1 MLLVCVLGRFF
12 IYIYIYFWRRRLC
25 RCCCCCDGGN
35 SIFASQD
42 VINQEINLAPAALR
56 QRHKI
61 RGIVLAHGME
71 KDFCLYFGLF
81 DWIIFVLR
89 QQPTARNL
97 ESNRSY
103 SNQKNHTL
111 ALSNMTL
118 TIQFRKKKNTES
130 LKTCTT
136 KTCLVRACRFVT
148 VQPLAH
154 DTAKS

>member
-12 IYIYIYFWRRRLC
+12 YIYFWRRRPC
-25 RCCCCCDGGN
+25 RCCCCCCCDGGN

-71 KDFCLYFGLF
+71 MDFCLYFGLF
-81 DWIIFVLR
+81 DWSIFVLC

-103 SNQKNHTL
+103 SYPKKSYTG
-111 ALSNMTL
+111 
-118 TIQFRKKKNTES
+118 TIKHDSYNSISKKKTPS
-130 LKTCTT
+130 AIK
-136 KTCLVRACRFVT
+136 LVPPKPASYG
-148 VQPLAH
+148 LAGL
-154 DTAKS
+154 